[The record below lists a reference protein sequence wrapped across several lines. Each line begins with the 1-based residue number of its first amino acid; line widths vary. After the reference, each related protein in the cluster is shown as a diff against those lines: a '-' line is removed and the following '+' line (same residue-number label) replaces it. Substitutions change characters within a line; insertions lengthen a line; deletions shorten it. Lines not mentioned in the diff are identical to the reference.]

1 LTEAAKLLL
10 LDQRMLRNLNYDGW
24 GGVMANTVVH
34 QGGADPRTR
43 FVDFDGLDW
52 DEFPPL
58 AEWTDDDWRDAIFD
72 SPAIIPPGDP
82 HADFRLLQ
90 IDFREIDQDRFPP
103 IGQWSDTEYDR
114 AVRETR
120 EARALRDG
128 ALPERTFQ
136 DESVDFSSI
145 PISERLECVD
155 FQLLSL
161 DQFPP
166 IGEWHEEHWWQAMMA
181 AYLEWMQHRI
191 EDDEEELISLDQ
203 AFGGALAPAD

>member
-1 LTEAAKLLL
+1 
-10 LDQRMLRNLNYDGW
+10 
-24 GGVMANTVVH
+24 MADSAVPRER
-34 QGGADPRTR
+34 ADPRAR

-58 AEWTDDDWRDAIFD
+58 DEWTDDHWRDAIFD
-72 SPAIIPPGDP
+72 SPAVIPPGDP

-90 IDFREIDQDRFPP
+90 IDFREIDQNGFPP
-103 IGQWSDTEYDR
+103 VGRWSDTEYDR

-120 EARALRDG
+120 EARASRVG
-128 ALPERTFQ
+128 ALPERTFR
-136 DESVDFSSI
+136 DESVQFGSI
-145 PISERLECVD
+145 PIHERLALVD

-181 AYLEWMQHRI
+181 TYSGWMQDRI
-191 EDDEEELISLDQ
+191 ENGEEAVVSLDE
-203 AFGGALAPAD
+203 AFGGTLAPTD